1 MSSKKFLGSLYATLG
16 IDTADWDKSLSK
28 IDRNLR
34 SMGNQFEQFGIRATA
49 MVSLPLGAFFKNSL
63 DRFREFE
70 TAFAGIKKTVEVPA
84 GIDEKSF
91 FGALERQIRDL
102 SKTMPQSAAQLSLI
116 GEMAGQLGVKSQ
128 DLVPFIK
135 TMAQLGDTTNLSSDQ
150 AAIAMAKFT
159 NIIGYPRDEVQKLGD
174 SLVALGNST
183 ATFES
188 DILMMSTDMASAGK
202 NAGLA
207 GQEIFALAA
216 TMSSLGENAEAGST
230 SMSKLLRNLQDT
242 TITGGDRLKALNKIV
257 GEDFKK
263 AWETDAGGALVKF
276 AQGLEMVRE
285 KHKTLTPT
293 MEKLGID
300 NALQIRSIEKLAS
313 GHGLLAE
320 AMKKTNEEFGNG
332 ALAEEAAKRYA
343 TFESQMSM
351 LKNQIDDVAIGIG
364 QKLAPQV
371 TLLTKFVAG
380 LANAFDAL
388 PGFLQD
394 FIIIFG
400 EIAVIAPVV
409 ALGFGLVTK
418 AIGIMGIASLGA
430 AAGWAALGAAVLTAV
445 KLIYDNW
452 TSLVNIFAGGFQVLT
467 NFFTVGFQSILN
479 SGIKAFVAF
488 VNTIGGWINDGLIW
502 AFDKLA
508 TAMNAVF
515 GSDIQIKPKIFE
527 PFQAKLI
534 DIKDNVEGV
543 NSGIAKISSGWEE
556 ITKNGS
562 KSWASMTSGLSKAK
576 EEFAKFNSQYDPAAD
591 GEKKLSKA
599 QKERLKTLEKINEQA
614 KKATEYLDD
623 QLESIEGKIK
633 EANIQKSVE
642 EAFKSGNTQ
651 ALDQWKKDLETATR
665 EGIEKSFLDKGGQF
679 PLTKEEAEK
688 IGKLAELEASSTW
701 ETWKEKFTKQGE
713 TGLMGKFPDYLSK
726 TITDSILTGF
736 EEGFSSDAIKG
747 FGQSISSIFAQEFQ
761 DSFKNLFSSGAGG
774 GFTFD
779 NISGSL
785 SNLAIAYGSQTLF
798 SNLSDNERDTQGG
811 IVSGAVLGAGAGATI
826 GSAIPGIGT
835 IIGAAIGTIIGA
847 GGGYIAGSI
856 GPSTNTDTQNRHDTA
871 TFIEELLKSKGG
883 LISFLKDGYNIQE
896 GGPNRFNTSASGGFL
911 EDIGQFYVNGLSG
924 NNPVGDATFGTQD
937 GIDSMTHATPTDP
950 GVIQG
955 PGWADQYWAQFGQSA
970 GESFGAL
977 GAAFSEMAG
986 TMGPQMEQMGVLIAE
1001 NLGGN
1006 LDNARVLLQT
1016 LDISAEDLATSFLN
1030 IGLSGQESWHQVEIY
1045 MQRIPELTGE
1055 GLVAFADLAGGVERF
1070 RQSMGTGKQSLIDL
1084 KNIMAE
1090 AREAGVKDFGELRTA
1105 MINQGIAVEDVDR
1118 FIQAMGQRG
1127 ITTMEQFASAS
1138 DRDLGGVV
1146 ADMESLGFQWENVGD
1161 GIEGA
1166 DKNIESLGKKLEKL
1180 ENKEVDIKVNINY
1193 DEQNKPKILDGNSS
1207 FDFSSG
1213 SSSSTKQ
1220 GRSLINLPTLDETAS
1235 SNSVIVN
1242 VDARGSEAGVERK
1255 ITAAILASQKQII
1268 QGSVSAIQQMRRR
1281 GAF

>member
-1 MSSKKFLGSLYATLG
+1 MASKKYLGSLYATLG
-16 IDTADWDKSLSK
+16 IDTDDWDKSLARV
-28 IDRNLR
+28 DRNLR

-49 MVSLPLGAFFKNSL
+49 MVSVPLGAFFKNSL
-63 DRFREFE
+63 DKFAEFN
-70 TAFAGIKKTVEVPA
+70 TAFAGIKKTVETPK
-84 GIDEKSF
+84 GIDSESF
-91 FGALERQIRDL
+91 FGSLEREIRDL

-242 TITGGDRLKALNKIV
+242 TITGGERLQALNKIV

-320 AMKKTNEEFGNG
+320 AMKKTNDEFGNG
-332 ALAEEAAKRYA
+332 ALAEEALKRYA
-343 TFESQMSM
+343 TFDSQMSM

-364 QKLAPQV
+364 AKLAPQM
-371 TLLTKFVAG
+371 LFLTKVVAG
-380 LANAFDAL
+380 LASAFDAL
-388 PGFLQD
+388 PGFLQN
-394 FIIIFG
+394 FVIYFG
-400 EIAVIAPVV
+400 ELAVIAPVV

-418 AIGIMGIASLGA
+418 AVGLMGLASVGA
-430 AAGWAALGAAVLTAV
+430 AALALAKWAAVITMIGFVAENWRALVDVVVGIGETIGAAVVLTAL
-445 KLIYDNW
+445 KFMDTIG
-452 TSLVNIFAGGFQVLT
+452 SLVGNGFALIGRGIDALKERFP
-467 NFFTVGFQSILN
+467 ILE
-479 SGIKAFVAF
+479 KAFVSLGSSAEA
-488 VNTIGGWINDGLIW
+488 TIRKSFDLDKPNKGINDMTAIMQAG
-502 AFDKLA
+502 AVKMTDGFNKL
-508 TAMNAVF
+508 
-515 GSDIQIKPKIFE
+515 GE
-527 PFQAKLI
+527 
-534 DIKDNVEGV
+534 
-543 NSGIAKISSGWEE
+543 SS
-556 ITKNGS
+556 S
-562 KSWASMTSGLSKAK
+562 KAWASMKSGASKAADDFK
-576 EEFAKFNSQYDPAAD
+576 KWNSQYDPAAD
-591 GEKKLSKA
+591 GEKKLTKA
-599 QKERLKTLEKINEQA
+599 QKERLKVLEKINEQA

-642 EAFKSGNTQ
+642 EAFKNGNTQ

-679 PLTKEEAEK
+679 PATKEDAEK
-688 IGKLAELEASSTW
+688 IGKLATAEANATW

-726 TITDSILTGF
+726 TITDSILNGF

-761 DSFKNLFSSGAGG
+761 DSFKGLFKPG
-774 GFTFD
+774 GFTAD
-779 NISGSL
+779 GLMGSF

-811 IVSGAVLGAGAGATI
+811 IVSGAILGAGAGATI

-835 IIGAAIGTIIGA
+835 IIGAAIGTVIGA

-883 LISFLKDGYNIQE
+883 LISFLQDGYNIQE

-924 NNPVGDATFGTQD
+924 NNPVGNATFGTVD
-937 GIDSMTHATPTDP
+937 GIDSMTHATPTEP

-1055 GLVAFADLAGGVERF
+1055 GLVAFADLAGGMERF
-1070 RQSMGTGKQSLIDL
+1070 RQSAGTGKQSLIDL

-1127 ITTMEQFASAS
+1127 ITTMEQFANAS

-1166 DKNIESLGKKLEKL
+1166 DKNLDSLSKKLEKL
-1180 ENKEVDIKVNINY
+1180 ESKEVDVKININY

-1213 SSSSTKQ
+1213 GSSSSSVQKK
-1220 GRSLINLPTLDETAS
+1220 SLVNLPTLDETAS
-1235 SNSVIVN
+1235 SHSVVVN

-1255 ITAAILASQKQII
+1255 ITAAIMASQKQII

>member
-1 MSSKKFLGSLYATLG
+1 
-16 IDTADWDKSLSK
+16 
-28 IDRNLR
+28 
-34 SMGNQFEQFGIRATA
+34 MGNQFEQFGIRATA
-49 MVSLPLGAFFKNSL
+49 MISVPLGAFFKNSV
-63 DRFREFE
+63 DKFREFE
-70 TAFAGIKKTVEVPA
+70 TAFAGIKKTLEVPK
-84 GIDEKSF
+84 GVDEKSF
-91 FGALERQIRDL
+91 FGSLEREIINL

-116 GEMAGQLGVKSQ
+116 GEMAGQLGVKSK
-128 DLVPFIK
+128 DLVPFIT

-150 AAIAMAKFT
+150 AAVAMAKFT

-174 SLVALGNST
+174 SLVALGNSS

-242 TITGGDRLKALNKIV
+242 VITGGDGLKNLNKIV

-263 AWETDAGGALVKF
+263 AWETDASGALVKF

-285 KHKTLTPT
+285 KHKTLTPA
-293 MEKLGID
+293 MKELGID
-300 NALQIRSIEKLAS
+300 NALQIRSVEKLAA
-313 GHGLLAE
+313 GHQLLAK
-320 AMKKTNEEFGNG
+320 AMATANDEFGQG
-332 ALAEEAAKRYA
+332 ALQEEALKRYA
-343 TFESQMSM
+343 TFESQLKM
-351 LKNQIDDVAIGIG
+351 LGNQIADVQIGIG
-364 QKLAPQV
+364 QKLVPQILFLGKAV
-371 TLLTKFVAG
+371 SG
-380 LANAFDAL
+380 LASGFDAL

-394 FIIIFG
+394 FVIYFG
-400 EIAVIAPVV
+400 ELAVIVPAV
-409 ALGFGLVTK
+409 ALGFGLVAK
-418 AIGIMGIASLGA
+418 AVGIMGIASVGA
-430 AAGWAALGAAVLTAV
+430 AALVLAKWAAVITLIGFVAENWRALADVVIGVGETIGAAVVLTAL
-445 KLIYDNW
+445 KFMDAIG
-452 TSLVNIFAGGFQVLT
+452 SLVGNGFAYIGRGIDALKERFP
-467 NFFTVGFQSILN
+467 ILE
-479 SGIKAFVAF
+479 KAFASLGTSAEA
-488 VNTIGGWINDGLIW
+488 TIRKSFALDEPKKGINDMTALLNAG
-502 AFDKLA
+502 AAKMTDGFNKL
-508 TAMNAVF
+508 
-515 GSDIQIKPKIFE
+515 GE
-527 PFQAKLI
+527 
-534 DIKDNVEGV
+534 
-543 NSGIAKISSGWEE
+543 SS
-556 ITKNGS
+556 S
-562 KSWASMTSGLSKAK
+562 KAWASMKSGASKAADDFK
-576 EEFAKFNSQYDPAAD
+576 KWNSQYDPAAD
-591 GEKKLSKA
+591 GEKKLNKA
-599 QKERLKTLEKINEQA
+599 QKERLKTLEKINDQA

-623 QLESIEGKIK
+623 QLDSIDKKIK

-642 EAFKSGNTQ
+642 DAFKNGNTQ
-651 ALDQWKKDLETATR
+651 ALDQWRKDLETATR

-679 PLTKEEAEK
+679 PATKEDAEK
-688 IGKLAELEASSTW
+688 ISKLATAEANSTW
-701 ETWKEKFTKQGE
+701 ETWKEKFTKGGTE
-713 TGLMGKFPDYLSK
+713 GLMGKFPDYLSK

-761 DSFKNLFSSGAGG
+761 DSFKGLFKTG
-774 GFTFD
+774 GFSMEALGESFA
-779 NISGSL
+779 
-785 SNLAIAYGSQTLF
+785 NLGIAYGVQSLTA
-798 SNLSDNERDTQGG
+798 NLSDNEKDVGGG
-811 IVSGAVLGAGAGATI
+811 ILGGAALGASLGASFG
-826 GSAIPGIGT
+826 PYGIA
-835 IIGAAIGTIIGA
+835 IGALVGGA
-847 GGGYIAGSI
+847 GGALAGSL
-856 GPSTNTDTQNRHDTA
+856 GPSTNSDTANRHDTA
-871 TFIEELLKSKGG
+871 TYIENLLKDKGG
-883 LISFLKDGYNIQE
+883 TLSFLKDGYNIQE
-896 GGPNRFNTSASGGFL
+896 GGDTRFNTTDTGGWMQSIGEAIVDVGAS
-911 EDIGQFYVNGLSG
+911 YYTAGLSNLYQAG
-924 NNPVGDATFGTQD
+924 GGGSAHEIGADALASPEPQMG
-937 GIDSMTHATPTDP
+937 S
-950 GVIQG
+950 IQG

-1055 GLVAFADLAGGVERF
+1055 GLVAFADLAGGMQRF
-1070 RQSMGTGKQSLIDL
+1070 RESAGTGKQSLIDL

-1118 FIQAMGQRG
+1118 FITAMGQRG
-1127 ITTMEQFASAS
+1127 ITTMEQFANAS

-1166 DKNIESLGKKLEKL
+1166 DKNLDSLSKKLEKL
-1180 ENKEVDIKVNINY
+1180 ESKEVDVKININY

-1213 SSSSTKQ
+1213 STSSATKQ
-1220 GRSLINLPTLDETAS
+1220 GRSLIDLPTLDESAS
-1235 SNSVIVN
+1235 SNSVVVN